1 MLRIELKAAQSGQPG
16 HGELTVHGWQEGSDA
31 LELTVQRNQD
41 GRYLGENGEWDTSP
55 SWHALGGLHL
65 VDEKL
70 SGEVGPW
77 LIDPLMLDPQMA
89 YMLQLRNE
97 DGSDKGVLRI
107 LGTILSSKAA
117 GNSTH
122 DEKKVERKAEPEQ
135 DIVPVVPEVLP
146 EPPAPASEVI
156 SAPVSEP
163 LVVEAP
169 SAPPPQ
175 IPVAK
180 KGSKLPLILVTVLL
194 ILALAVA
201 AWWFLLRAPSTD
213 ITPSDTPAPVVGA
226 MAGCSA
232 QALSDA
238 REDLSFIQACLKSN
252 PSSEQV
258 LEVIA
263 VAKDAKRCGVV
274 QRLYAHKAQ
283 SGDAAIAYAYA
294 REYDP
299 AHYSSG
305 GCIEAAD
312 SETAMYWYEIAVNND
327 PDNQDASQR
336 LEELKK

>member
-41 GRYLGENGEWDTSP
+41 GRYLGADGAWDTSP
-55 SWHALGGLHL
+55 AWHALDGLSL
-65 VDEKL
+65 ADEKL
-70 SGEVGPW
+70 NGEVGPW

-122 DEKKVERKAEPEQ
+122 DEKKVERKAEPEPA
-135 DIVPVVPEVLP
+135 IVPVVPEVLP
-146 EPPAPASEVI
+146 EPPELEPEVIPAPAPE
-156 SAPVSEP
+156 PV
-163 LVVEAP
+163 VVEAP
-169 SAPPPQ
+169 LAAPQ
-175 IPVAK
+175 APVAK
-180 KGSKLPLILVTVLL
+180 KGSKLPLILIIVLL
-194 ILALAVA
+194 ILALAAA
-201 AWWFLLRAPSTD
+201 AWWFLLRKPSTD
-213 ITPSDTPAPVVGA
+213 TVPDATPAPVAGE
-226 MAGCSA
+226 MAACSA

-238 REDLSFIQACLKSN
+238 REDLPFIQACLKSN
-252 PSSEQV
+252 PSSKQV

-263 VAKDAKRCGVV
+263 AAKDAKRCGVV

-312 SETAMYWYEIAVNND
+312 VETAMYWYEIAVNND